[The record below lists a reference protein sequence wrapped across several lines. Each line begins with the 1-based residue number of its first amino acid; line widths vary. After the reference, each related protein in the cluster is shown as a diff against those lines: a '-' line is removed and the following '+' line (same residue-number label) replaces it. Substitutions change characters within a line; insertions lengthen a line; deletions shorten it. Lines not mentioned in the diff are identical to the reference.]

1 MTSAQLLQGVEQY
14 AAFANAWRV
23 EPVLSPTELVAA
35 IQQAST
41 NHVNASGDPCRVA
54 FAVQDLADMRAT
66 AESQLF
72 AILQCGISVIFVSR
86 NAAELFPSD
95 DEDLASDMSLL
106 TDDELE
112 ALAFEPGALDDV
124 EFDR

>member
-1 MTSAQLLQGVEQY
+1 MTTAQLLRGIEQH
-14 AAFANAWRV
+14 ADFASAWRV

-35 IQQAST
+35 IQQVST
-41 NHVNASGDPCRVA
+41 GHVNASGSPCRLA
-54 FAVQDLADMRAT
+54 FAVQDLADMRTA

-72 AILQCGISVIFVSR
+72 AILQRGISVLFVSR
-86 NAAELFPSD
+86 NAVELFPSD

-106 TDDELE
+106 SDDELE
-112 ALAFEPGALDDV
+112 ALAFEPGTLDDV